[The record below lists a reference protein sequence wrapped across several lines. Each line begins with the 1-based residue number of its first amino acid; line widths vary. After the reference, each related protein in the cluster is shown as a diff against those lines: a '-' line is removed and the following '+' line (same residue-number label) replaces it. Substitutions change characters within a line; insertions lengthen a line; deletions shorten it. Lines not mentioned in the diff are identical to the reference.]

1 LADCETTGAIMSSK
15 KSNSKVDVEAIC
27 IDEINHNQ
35 NEVILEISSETKVEL
50 LSDLVKSPTS
60 GKPTKQQIIIDLLSR
75 EGGACLEE
83 MIEATNWQKHSIRG
97 VISGSLKKK
106 LGLKV
111 QSRITGNVRSYFI
124 EAVTNNAEVR

>member
-1 LADCETTGAIMSSK
+1 MSSK
-15 KSNSKVDVEAIC
+15 KSNSKVDVEAIY

-35 NEVILEISSETKVEL
+35 TKVKLETPPETKADL
-50 LSDLVKSPTS
+50 LSDLAKSAPS

-75 EGGACLEE
+75 KGGACLEE

-97 VISGSLKKK
+97 VISGNLKKK

-124 EAVTNNAEVR
+124 ESATNNAEVR

>member
-1 LADCETTGAIMSSK
+1 MSSK
-15 KSNSKVDVEAIC
+15 KSNSKVDIEAIG
-27 IDEINHNQ
+27 IDEINHDQ
-35 NEVILEISSETKVEL
+35 NEVILETSPETKADL
-50 LSDLVKSPTS
+50 LSDLAKSAPS

-83 MIEATNWQKHSIRG
+83 MIDATNWQKHSIRG

-124 EAVTNNAEVR
+124 EAVNNNAEVR

>member
-1 LADCETTGAIMSSK
+1 MSSK

-35 NEVILEISSETKVEL
+35 TEVKLETSPETKADL
-50 LSDLVKSPTS
+50 LSDLAKSSPS

-75 EGGACLEE
+75 KGGACLEE

-124 EAVTNNAEVR
+124 EDLFNNGEV

>member
-1 LADCETTGAIMSSK
+1 MSSK

-35 NEVILEISSETKVEL
+35 TEVKLETSSETKAEL
-50 LSDLVKSPTS
+50 LSNLVKSPTS
-60 GKPTKQQIIIDLLSR
+60 VKATKQQIIIDLLSR
-75 EGGACLEE
+75 EGGVCLEE

-106 LGLKV
+106 LGLKI
-111 QSRITGNVRSYFI
+111 QSRITGNVRFYFI
-124 EAVTNNAEVR
+124 EAATNNAEV

>member
-1 LADCETTGAIMSSK
+1 MSSK
-15 KSNSKVDVEAIC
+15 KSNSKVDVEAIY

-35 NEVILEISSETKVEL
+35 NEVILETSSETKAEL
-50 LSDLVKSPTS
+50 LYDLVKSPIS
-60 GKPTKQQIIIDLLSR
+60 CKPTKQQIIIDLLSR

-124 EAVTNNAEVR
+124 EDLINDGEV

>member
-1 LADCETTGAIMSSK
+1 MSSK
-15 KSNSKVDVEAIC
+15 KSNSKDDVEAIC

-35 NEVILEISSETKVEL
+35 NEVILKTSSETRAEL

-60 GKPTKQQIIIDLLSR
+60 GKPSKQKMIIGLLSR

-124 EAVTNNAEVR
+124 EAAISNAEVR

>member
-1 LADCETTGAIMSSK
+1 MRSK
-15 KSNSKVDVEAIC
+15 KSNSKVDVEAIG
-27 IDEINHNQ
+27 IDEIDHNQ
-35 NEVILEISSETKVEL
+35 NEVILETSSEKKAEL
-50 LSDLVKSPTS
+50 LGDLVKSPTS

-97 VISGSLKKK
+97 VISGSIKKK
-106 LGLKV
+106 LGFKV

-124 EAVTNNAEVR
+124 EAATNNAEFR

>member
-1 LADCETTGAIMSSK
+1 
-15 KSNSKVDVEAIC
+15 
-27 IDEINHNQ
+27 
-35 NEVILEISSETKVEL
+35 VEL

>member
-1 LADCETTGAIMSSK
+1 MSSK

-27 IDEINHNQ
+27 IDEINHNK
-35 NEVILEISSETKVEL
+35 NEVILETSSETKAEVL
-50 LSDLVKSPTS
+50 FDLVKSQTS

-124 EAVTNNAEVR
+124 EAVTNHAEVR

>member
-1 LADCETTGAIMSSK
+1 MSSK

>member
-1 LADCETTGAIMSSK
+1 MSSK
-15 KSNSKVDVEAIC
+15 KSNSKVNVEAIC
-27 IDEINHNQ
+27 IDEINHDQ
-35 NEVILEISSETKVEL
+35 SEGKLKTSSETKADL

-83 MIEATNWQKHSIRG
+83 MIEATNWQKHSVRG

-106 LGLKV
+106 LGFKI

-124 EAVTNNAEVR
+124 EAATNNAEVR

>member
-1 LADCETTGAIMSSK
+1 MSSK
-15 KSNSKVDVEAIC
+15 KSNSKVDIEAIG

-35 NEVILEISSETKVEL
+35 NEVILETSSETKADL
-50 LSDLVKSPTS
+50 LSDLAKSAPS

-75 EGGACLEE
+75 KGGACLEE
-83 MIEATNWQKHSIRG
+83 MIDATNWQKHSIRG

-124 EAVTNNAEVR
+124 EDLINDGEV

>member
-1 LADCETTGAIMSSK
+1 MRSK
-15 KSNSKVDVEAIC
+15 KSNSKVSVEDIG
-27 IDEINHNQ
+27 IDEIDRNQ
-35 NEVILEISSETKVEL
+35 NEVILETSSETKVEL
-50 LSDLVKSPTS
+50 LSDLEKLPTS
-60 GKPTKQQIIIDLLSR
+60 GKATKQQIIIDLLSR